1 MNSEVSKLKIYLF
14 FVLTLFFIA
23 KTRATHIKA
32 ADLFAEINPFKKNT
46 SNAHKEVKFT
56 LNVYCD
62 KARVESSGNDLNDCE
77 LRLANCAT
85 LDFGD
90 GTSSQQRYTSFKDMG
105 NNTLFYIYEFTH
117 TFPADKINRGYIV
130 GYRDENRNG
139 GIANMGGGTSSQIA
153 LYISM
158 ELGIEAGIGQNQT
171 PQLSIP
177 PLDFGQQG
185 RLFIHNPGAYD
196 VDGDSIAYV
205 AYFPESSKGL
215 AVTPYSNPEEITG
228 GTTSDGLSPAFYS
241 VNSKTGDVVWNAP
254 GSTGLFNVAFK
265 IEEWR
270 TFGRSKILL
279 SYAIRDMQIE
289 IKPATNNPPIITV
302 PPEVC
307 IEAGSTYST
316 IIKVDDP
323 EKNQVILTPYGELFD
338 ELPAKASLSP
348 SKINLSTPFSS
359 TLSWTTNCASIRKR
373 PYQAYFKATDLVG
386 AGSSS
391 LTDIKSHSIKVV
403 GPKPTGLKAVVD
415 TNKVKLTWNK
425 YTCTNK
431 VNKMLVY
438 RRVGCDTIKR
448 QNCVTGAPNENYV
461 LIATLNI
468 DSTRYFDRNIKR
480 GNVYSYAI
488 AAQFTDGV
496 DLKSYSYPSTDITC
510 VELPL
515 IAPIITN
522 VSFEGTNKN
531 TVLVKWQKPLDID
544 STKVQ
549 GPYQYILFK
558 KIKGEANYTSL
569 HTFEPTPTSKDTSF
583 LDTAILP
590 NKNYVYFVQFKY
602 FTKENQPSILEDS
615 SEISTNVSLTTKPI
629 RNGIRLTWEA
639 STPWQNNVN
648 LYHYIFRKQKS
659 NSDFILID
667 SVKFKP
673 QTSTYSYNDV
683 GKYQNTPLKK
693 RDTISYYVTTGGSY
707 QNPKIQPTIL
717 LNNSFINSN
726 IILDS
731 DAPCAPTLEKIPNDC
746 ESFNLQ
752 PPYKNTLNWT
762 PQPYSEQCDTDIV
775 RYNVYLNTG
784 GENVEDKLLRTLA
797 GNEITT
803 YIHANLT
810 SIAGCYSVTALDA
823 EGNESAK
830 SNLIC
835 LENCFAYKLPNV
847 FTPNGSGVNDL
858 FRPIPPS
865 PKFVESVKFK
875 VFNRWGSKV
884 FEQNDDVYLNWD
896 GSGLPDGIYF
906 YTAKVT
912 YTSSTESKKTEELK
926 GWIEIIR

>member
-1 MNSEVSKLKIYLF
+1 MRIYLF
-14 FVLTLFFIA
+14 FVLTLFFVA
-23 KTRATHIKA
+23 ETQATHIKA
-32 ADLFAEINPFKKNT
+32 ADLFAKINPNGLNE
-46 SNAHKEVKFT
+46 SDAHRKVKFT

-62 KARVESSGNDLNDCE
+62 KARVESSGDDLNDCDK
-77 LRLANCAT
+77 RLANCAT

-90 GTSSQQRYTSFKDMG
+90 GTSLQKRYKSFTDMG
-105 NNTLFYIYEFTH
+105 NNTLFYVYEFDH

-139 GIANMGGGTSSQIA
+139 GIANMGGGTSNQIA

-185 RLFIHNPGAYD
+185 QLFIHNPGAYD

-215 AVTPYSNPEEITG
+215 PVTPYTSPEVIAG
-228 GTTSDGLSPAFYS
+228 GTTSDGLSSAFYS

-254 GSTGLFNVAFK
+254 GTTGLFNVAFK

-289 IKPATNNPPIITV
+289 IKPGTNTPPIITV
-302 PPEVC
+302 PQDVC
-307 IEAGSTYST
+307 IEAGSTYSAT
-316 IIKVDDP
+316 IKVDDP
-323 EKNQVILTPYGELFD
+323 EKNQVILTPYGELFE
-338 ELPAKASLSP
+338 ELSAKATLTS
-348 SKINLSTPFSS
+348 SKIALSTPFNSI
-359 TLSWTTNCASIRKR
+359 LKWTTNCNNIRKR
-373 PYQAYFKATDLVG
+373 PYLAYFKATDLVG
-386 AGSSS
+386 TGNIP
-391 LTDIKSHSIKVV
+391 LTDIKSHSIQVV
-403 GPKPTGLKAVVD
+403 GPKPTGLKTVVD
-415 TNKVKLTWNK
+415 TNKIKLTWNK
-425 YTCTNK
+425 YTCNNK

-438 RRVGCDTIKR
+438 RRVGCDTLKN
-448 QNCVTGAPNENYV
+448 QNCVTGAPNDNYV

-468 DSTRYFDRNIKR
+468 DSTRYFDRNVKR
-480 GNVYSYAI
+480 GIVYSYAI

-510 VELPL
+510 VDLPL
-515 IAPIITN
+515 VAPIITN

-531 TVLVKWQKPLDID
+531 TVLVKWQKPQKID
-544 STKVQ
+544 TAKVQ

-558 KIKGEANYTSL
+558 KIKGEVNYTSL
-569 HTFEPTPTSKDTSF
+569 HTFEPTAITNDTSF
-583 LDTAILP
+583 LDAGILP

-602 FTKENQPSILEDS
+602 FTKDNLPAILEDS
-615 SEISTNVSLTTKPI
+615 SEISTNVNLTTTPI
-629 RNGIRLTWEA
+629 RSGIRLSWEA
-639 STPWQNNVN
+639 STPWANNVD
-648 LYHYIFRKQKS
+648 LYHYIFRKTKTDP
-659 NSDFILID
+659 DFVLID
-667 SVKFKP
+667 SVKFKQ
-673 QTSTYSYNDV
+673 QTSTFSYNDV
-683 GKYQNTPLKK
+683 GKFQNTPLKK

-707 QNPKIQPTIL
+707 RNPQILPTIL

-731 DAPCAPTLEKIPNDC
+731 DAPCAPSLDQIPNDC
-746 ESFNLQ
+746 ENFTSLV
-752 PPYKNTLNWT
+752 PYTNTLKWK
-762 PQPYSEQCDTDIV
+762 PQPYSEQCDSDIV
-775 RYNVYLNTG
+775 RYNIYQNTG
-784 GENVEDKLLRTLA
+784 GENKEDKLLATLTGSA
-797 GNEITT
+797 ITT
-803 YIHANLT
+803 YLHANLK

-830 SNLIC
+830 SNRIC
-835 LENCFAYKLPNV
+835 VENCFSYKLPNV
-847 FTPNGSGVNDL
+847 FTPNGSGINDL

-875 VFNRWGSKV
+875 VFNRWGGKV
-884 FEQNDDVYLNWD
+884 FEKNDDIYLNWD

-912 YTSSTESKKTEELK
+912 YTSSNENNTTEELK
-926 GWIEIIR
+926 GWIEILR

>member
-1 MNSEVSKLKIYLF
+1 MSKLKIYIF

-23 KTRATHIKA
+23 KTQATHIKA
-32 ADLFAEINPFKKNT
+32 ADLFAKVNPGAKNT
-46 SNAHKEVKFT
+46 SDAHREVKFT
-56 LNVYCD
+56 LNVYAD
-62 KARVESSGNDLNDCE
+62 KIAVEKTSGSACE
-77 LRLANCAT
+77 DRLANCAT

-90 GTSSQQRYTSFKDMG
+90 GTSSQQSYKSVKDMG
-105 NNTLFYIYEFTH
+105 NNTLFFVYEFFH

-158 ELGIEAGIGQNQT
+158 EIGIEAGIGQNQT

-215 AVTPYSNPEEITG
+215 PVNPYSDPDVITG
-228 GTTSDGLSPAFYS
+228 GTTNDGLSPAFYS
-241 VNSKTGDVVWNAP
+241 VNSKTGDVTWNAP
-254 GSTGLFNVAFK
+254 GTTGLFNVAFK

-302 PPEVC
+302 PKEVC
-307 IEAGSTYST
+307 IEAGSTYSP
-316 IIKVDDP
+316 IISVDDP
-323 EKNQVILTPYGELFD
+323 EKNQVILTPYGELLD
-338 ELPAKASLSP
+338 ELPAKATLTP
-348 SKINLSTPFSS
+348 SKISLSTPFNS
-359 TLSWTTNCASIRKR
+359 TFKWTTSCSDIQKR
-373 PYQAYFKATDLVG
+373 AYQAYFKATDLVG
-386 AGSSS
+386 TGNTS
-391 LTDIKSHSIKVV
+391 LTDIKSHSIRVV

-415 TNKVKLTWNK
+415 TNKIKLTWNK
-425 YTCTNK
+425 YTCNNR

-438 RRVGCDTIKR
+438 RRIGCDTIKK
-448 QNCVTGAPNENYV
+448 QNCVTGAPNDSYV

-480 GNVYSYAI
+480 GNVYSYTI
-488 AAQFTDGV
+488 AAQFIDGV
-496 DLKSYSYPSTDITC
+496 DLKSYSYSSEEITC
-510 VELPL
+510 IELPL

-522 VSFEGTNKN
+522 VSFEGVEKN
-531 TVLVKWQKPLDID
+531 TILVKWQKPLDID
-544 STKVQ
+544 TAKVQ

-558 KIKGEANYTSL
+558 KIKGDANYTSL
-569 HTFEPTPTSKDTSF
+569 HTFAPTPLTSDTSF
-583 LDTAILP
+583 LDNAILP

-602 FTKENQPSILEDS
+602 FTKDNLPAVLEDS
-615 SEISTNVSLTTKPI
+615 SEISTNVSLATAPI

-639 STPWQNNVN
+639 STPWQNNVS
-648 LYHYIFRKQKS
+648 LYHYIFRKTKTDP
-659 NSDFILID
+659 DFVLID
-667 SVKFKP
+667 SVKFTQ
-673 QTSTYSYNDV
+673 QTSTYSYNDI
-683 GKYQNTPLKK
+683 GKYQNAPLKK

-707 QNPKIQPTIL
+707 KNPRIHPEIL

-731 DAPCAPTLEKIPNDC
+731 DPPCAPSLAEYKYDC
-746 ESFNLQ
+746 ETFNLP

-762 PQPYSEQCDTDIV
+762 PQPFSEQCDSDIV
-775 RYNVYLNTG
+775 RFNIYLNTG
-784 GENVEDKLLRTLA
+784 GENSEAKLLATIS
-797 GNEITT
+797 GDSINN
-803 YIHANLT
+803 YIHANLA
-810 SIAGCYSVTALDA
+810 SVAGCYSVTAIDA
-823 EGNESAK
+823 VGNESSK
-830 SNLIC
+830 SNLLC
-835 LENCFAYKLPNV
+835 LENCFSYKLPNI

-865 PKFVESVKFK
+865 PRFVESVKFK
-875 VFNRWGSKV
+875 VFNRWGGKV
-884 FEQNDDVYLNWD
+884 FEKNDDVYLNWD

-912 YTSSTESKKTEELK
+912 YTSSNENNTTEELK
-926 GWIEIIR
+926 GWIEILR